1 MLLKIIIDSCAW
13 AAIQLGLVL
22 IANRIPARR
31 LIVRPRNWERNGR
44 VYDWLGVR
52 WWKRRLPDAGG
63 WSAHGFSKRELR
75 SRSKPE
81 LDRFAREARRGELVH
96 WCAIGMLPLF
106 ALWNTR
112 PGMLINATYAVVANL
127 PCIIAQR
134 YNCARLARLVRRP
147 NRKHAESAVQK
158 KRYSYGSLSCWNDL
172 KI

>member
-1 MLLKIIIDSCAW
+1 MLLKIIINSCAW
-13 AAIQLGLVL
+13 VAIQLGVVFL
-22 IANRIPARR
+22 ANRIPARH
-31 LIVRPRNWERNGR
+31 LKVRPRNWERNGR
-44 VYDWLGVR
+44 VYRWLGVR
-52 WWKRRLPDAGG
+52 WWKRHLPDAGG
-63 WSAHGFSKRELR
+63 WSAHGFSKRELHSR
-75 SRSKPE
+75 SRPE

-96 WCAIGMLPLF
+96 WCAIAMLPLF

-147 NRKHAESAVQK
+147 HRKHAESSEQK
-158 KRYSYGSLSCWNDL
+158 KRYTYGSLSCWYDL